1 MSNADEIR
9 ELSDDELSRR
19 ESETRQEL
27 FNLRVQ
33 LATQQ
38 TTNVARV
45 KMLRRDLARIL
56 TLKTERKLDIRRNR

>member
-1 MSNADEIR
+1 MSKAGEIR
-9 ELSDDELSRR
+9 ELSDDELRRR

-45 KMLRRDLARIL
+45 KKLRRDLARIL
-56 TLKTERKLDIRRNR
+56 TLVAERRLDIGRNR

>member
-1 MSNADEIR
+1 MSNADGIR
-9 ELSDDELSRR
+9 ELSDDELRRR
-19 ESETRQEL
+19 ENETRQEL

-45 KMLRRDLARIL
+45 KTLRRDLARIL
-56 TLKTERKLDIRRNR
+56 TLKTERKLDIGRNQ

>member
-9 ELSDDELSRR
+9 GLSDDELKRR
-19 ESETRQEL
+19 ENETRQEL
-27 FNLRVQ
+27 FNFRVQ

-45 KMLRRDLARIL
+45 KTLRRDLARIL
-56 TLKTERKLDIRRNR
+56 TIITERKLEIRRTR

>member
-9 ELSDDELSRR
+9 ELTDDELTRR
-19 ESETRQEL
+19 ENETRQEL
-27 FNLRVQ
+27 FNLRIQ

-45 KMLRRDLARIL
+45 KSLRRDLARIL
-56 TLKTERKLDIRRNR
+56 TLKTERKLDIGRKR

>member
-1 MSNADEIR
+1 MSKAGEIR
-9 ELSDDELSRR
+9 ELSDDELRRR

-45 KMLRRDLARIL
+45 KKLRRDLARIL
-56 TLKTERKLDIRRNR
+56 TLVAEKKLDIGRNR

>member
-9 ELSDDELSRR
+9 ELSDDELRRR
-19 ESETRQEL
+19 ENESREEL

-45 KMLRRDLARIL
+45 KKIRRDLARIL
-56 TLKTERKLDIRRNR
+56 TLISERRLDIRRNR

>member
-1 MSNADEIR
+1 MSDADEIR
-9 ELSDDELSRR
+9 ELSDDELTRR
-19 ESETRQEL
+19 ENETRQEL

>member
-9 ELSDDELSRR
+9 GLSDDELKRR
-19 ESETRQEL
+19 ENETRQEL

-45 KMLRRDLARIL
+45 KALRRDLARIL
-56 TLKTERKLDIRRNR
+56 TLITERKLNIRRTR